1 MGQLIFFA
9 LLLVLMWVVL
19 ILPQQR
25 RVRAHQSLVSSLDV
39 GDEVMTTSGL
49 YGTIIELDGD
59 DVRLQVA
66 PEVELRFARGA
77 IAQRVSSPDEPIA
90 GELDDVDADELDAA
104 AADDDGQLPPA

>member
-25 RVRAHQSLVSSLDV
+25 RVRAHQALVASLGE

-49 YGTIIELDGD
+49 YGTIIEIEGD

-66 PEVELRFARGA
+66 PDVELRFARGA
-77 IAQRVSSPDEPIA
+77 IARRITGPADDGFDDREGDVDETSEVDGTADEP
-90 GELDDVDADELDAA
+90 
-104 AADDDGQLPPA
+104 PPA

>member
-25 RVRAHQSLVSSLDV
+25 RVRAHQSLVSSLGV

-49 YGTIIELDGD
+49 YGTITELDGD

-66 PEVELRFARGA
+66 PGVELRFARGA
-77 IAQRVSSPDEPIA
+77 IAKRMAPDQPA
-90 GELDDVDADELDAA
+90 ADDDLDAA
-104 AADDDGQLPPA
+104 AFDDDDGQLPPA